1 MSETPRRRPE
11 IFVIFLTIFVS
22 MVGFGIVIPVLPDYG
37 RNEPFRMS
45 PAALGWLTGIFSLV
59 QLFTAPLLGR
69 WSDRIGRRPVLLLST
84 LGSAVGYFVTGAA
97 AAPWMLFLGRIID
110 GASGGNVAAAQACI
124 ADMTRPEERAK
135 YMGLIGAAFGFGFML
150 GPALGGLL
158 SLWHPAAPFYFAGVL
173 ALVNAW
179 FIKTRLPETLP
190 PEKRLHPA
198 TPAPLSEVFAGGRG
212 RTISLLLLAGL
223 LSTTGFAFV
232 HLLFSLFCGDHLGYS
247 RAQMSFAFAYIG
259 LLGIVVQGGLLRRLM
274 KRPIEKPLILTGA
287 LLMAASLWLLPR
299 VHGTPGFLG
308 VTALMALGNGLI
320 VPTLTGLLSRTAA
333 GHAQGRALGL
343 NAAAG
348 SLGRFLGP
356 LLAAIPLPLGFSQ
369 FERPLVGS
377 MREAVDMGYRIS
389 FTWAAGFL
397 ILAAITAAFVIPP
410 RPERT
415 SPPDSRA

>member
-1 MSETPRRRPE
+1 MAESAQRRRPE

-37 RNEPFRMS
+37 RNDPFRMS
-45 PAALGWLTGIFSLV
+45 KLELGLLTGVFSLV

-97 AAPWMLFLGRIID
+97 VAPWMLFLGRIID

-124 ADMTRPEERAK
+124 ADMTKPAERAK
-135 YMGLIGAAFGFGFML
+135 YMGLIGAGFGLGFML

-158 SLWHPAAPFYFAGVL
+158 SLWHHSAPFYFAGVL

-179 FIKTRLPETLP
+179 FIQTRLPETLT
-190 PEKRLHPA
+190 PEKRLHPTA
-198 TPAPLSEVFAGGRG
+198 AAPLAEVFSGGRG
-212 RTISLLLLAGL
+212 RVVSLLLLAGL

-232 HLLFSLFCGDHLGYS
+232 HLLFSLFCGDHLGYT

-259 LLGIVVQGGLLRRLM
+259 FLGVLVQGGLLRKLM
-274 KRPIEKPLILTGA
+274 KRPIEKPLILVGA
-287 LLMAASLWLLPR
+287 LMVAASLWLLPR
-299 VHGTPGFLG
+299 VHGTPGFLA
-308 VTALMALGNGLI
+308 VTALMALGNGLV
-320 VPTLTGLLSRTAA
+320 VPTLTGLLSRSTD
-333 GHAQGRALGL
+333 GRTQGRALGL
-343 NAAAG
+343 NSAAG

-356 LLAAIPLPLGFSQ
+356 LLAALPLPLGFSE
-369 FERPLVGS
+369 FARPLTGS
-377 MREAVDMGYRIS
+377 ELTAVELGYRES

-397 ILAAITAAFVIPP
+397 VMAAVMAALIRPP
-410 RPERT
+410 PAV
-415 SPPDSRA
+415 SPAPSG

>member
-1 MSETPRRRPE
+1 MSEPPRRRPE
-11 IFVIFLTIFVS
+11 ILVIFLTIFVS

-45 PAALGWLTGIFSLV
+45 APALGWLTGIFSLV

-84 LGSAVGYFVTGAA
+84 LGSAIGYFVTGAA
-97 AAPWMLFLGRIID
+97 VAPWMLFLGRIID

-150 GPALGGLL
+150 GPALGGVL
-158 SLWHPAAPFYFAGVL
+158 SLWHHSAPFYFAGGL

-179 FIKTRLPETLP
+179 FIKTRLPETLT

-198 TPAPLSEVFAGGRG
+198 APAPLSEVFADGRG

-247 RAQMSFAFAYIG
+247 RAEMSFAFAYIG
-259 LLGIVVQGGLLRRLM
+259 VLGVVVQGGLLRRLM

-287 LLMAASLWLLPR
+287 LLMATSLWLLPR
-299 VHGTPGFLG
+299 VHGTPGFLA

-320 VPTLTGLLSRTAA
+320 VPTLTGLLSRSAS

-343 NAAAG
+343 NSSAG

-356 LLAAIPLPLGFSQ
+356 MLAALPLPLGFSE
-369 FERPLVGS
+369 FARPLTGDTLQ
-377 MREAVDMGYRIS
+377 AVEQAYRTS
-389 FTWAAGFL
+389 FTWAAVFL
-397 ILAAITAAFVIPP
+397 VAAAVAAAFVIPP
-410 RPERT
+410 RPASVAT
-415 SPPDSRA
+415 PA

>member
-1 MSETPRRRPE
+1 MTDPARRRPE

-37 RNEPFRMS
+37 RSEPFLMS
-45 PAALGWLTGIFSLV
+45 KQALGWLTGIFSLV

-69 WSDRIGRRPVLLLST
+69 WSDRIGRRPVLLVST

-97 AAPWMLFLGRIID
+97 GAPWMLFLGRIID

-158 SLWHPAAPFYFAGVL
+158 SLWHHSAPFYFAGVL

-179 FIKTRLPETLP
+179 FIKTKLPETLTE
-190 PEKRLHPA
+190 EKRLHPSV
-198 TPAPLSEVFAGGRG
+198 PAPLGEVFAGGRG
-212 RTISLLLLAGL
+212 RTILLLLVAGL
-223 LSTTGFAFV
+223 LCTTGFAFV
-232 HLLFSLFCGDHLGYS
+232 HLLFSLFCGDHLGYT

-259 LLGIVVQGGLLRRLM
+259 LLGVLVQGGLLRRLM
-274 KRPIEKPLILTGA
+274 RRPIEKPLMLTGA
-287 LLMAASLWLLPR
+287 MLMAASLWRLPR
-299 VHGTPGFLG
+299 VNGTPMFLAA
-308 VTALMALGNGLI
+308 TALMAMGNGLV
-320 VPTLTGLLSRTAA
+320 VPTLTGLLSRSAA
-333 GHAQGRALGL
+333 GHTQGRALGL

-356 LLAAIPLPLGFSQ
+356 LLAALALPAGFSE
-369 FERPLVGS
+369 FSRPLEGAHL
-377 MREAVDMGYRIS
+377 EAVDLGYRTS

-397 ILAAITAAFVIPP
+397 VMAAVVAALVRPP
-410 RPERT
+410 SPEGGKA
-415 SPPDSRA
+415 S

>member
-1 MSETPRRRPE
+1 MAESAQRRRPE

-37 RNEPFRMS
+37 RNDPFRMS
-45 PAALGWLTGIFSLV
+45 KLELGLLTGVFSLV

-97 AAPWMLFLGRIID
+97 VAPWMLFLGRIID

-124 ADMTRPEERAK
+124 ADMTKPEERAK
-135 YMGLIGAAFGFGFML
+135 YMGLIGAGFGLGFML

-158 SLWHPAAPFYFAGVL
+158 SLWHHSAPFYFAGVL

-179 FIKTRLPETLP
+179 FIQTRLPETLT

-198 TPAPLSEVFAGGRG
+198 APAPLAEVFAGGRG
-212 RTISLLLLAGL
+212 RVVSLLLLAGL

-232 HLLFSLFCGDHLGYS
+232 HLLFSLFCGDHLGYT

-259 LLGIVVQGGLLRRLM
+259 FLGVLVQGGLLRKLM
-274 KRPIEKPLILTGA
+274 KRPIEKPLIIMGA
-287 LLMAASLWLLPR
+287 LMVAASLCLLPR
-299 VHGTPGFLG
+299 VHGTPGFLA
-308 VTALMALGNGLI
+308 VTALMALGNGLV
-320 VPTLTGLLSRTAA
+320 VPTLTGLLSRSTDERT
-333 GHAQGRALGL
+333 QGRALGL
-343 NAAAG
+343 NSAAG

-356 LLAAIPLPLGFSQ
+356 LLAALPLPLGFSE
-369 FERPLVGS
+369 FARPLTGS
-377 MREAVDMGYRIS
+377 ELTAVELGYRVS

-397 ILAAITAAFVIPP
+397 VMAAVMAAIVRPPSAAPP
-410 RPERT
+410 AP
-415 SPPDSRA
+415 SG